1 VRVLILFALLS
12 TAVAAAPPSRII
24 STAPGI
30 TEILFAL
37 GLGDRVVGVT
47 EYCVYPPEAKKI
59 RRTGSWMSPN
69 MEAILTARPD
79 LIIVQKTAIHD
90 SKKFDALR
98 LRTFEV
104 QLLGVPDILE
114 SIKAIGE
121 IAEAQGDATKLVNS
135 LQKQLND
142 VRSKVA
148 GKPASRTMFIVGRS
162 PNAIEGIVAVG
173 KNSYQ
178 HEMIELA
185 GGKNIFADSPTPYPK
200 VLHEEM
206 LARDPEVII
215 DMGAHADAT
224 GLTEK
229 QKFAEIALWQRFKN
243 LSAVKNKR
251 VYPVSSAIFVVPGPR
266 VAELARE
273 FARMLHPELFR

>member
-1 VRVLILFALLS
+1 VRVLILFALLCS
-12 TAVAAAPPSRII
+12 ALQCAPPSRII

-37 GLGDRVVGVT
+37 GLGDHLVGAT
-47 EYCVYPPEAKKI
+47 EYCVYPPQAKKI
-59 RRTGSWMSPN
+59 PRTGSWMSPN
-69 MEAILTARPD
+69 MEAILAARPD
-79 LIIVQKTAIHD
+79 LVIVQKTAIHD
-90 SKKFDALR
+90 TKKFEALR

-104 QLLGVPDILE
+104 QLLGLRDIFDTIRALGEVLE
-114 SIKAIGE
+114 ARQQ
-121 IAEAQGDATKLVNS
+121 AAQLLRTLER
-135 LQKQLND
+135 QLDD

-148 GKPASRTMFIVGRS
+148 GRRPSRAMFIVGRT

-229 QKFAEIALWQRFKN
+229 QRLAEIALWQRFKN
-243 LSAVKNKR
+243 LSAVKNGR
-251 VYPVSSAIFVVPGPR
+251 VYPISSAIFVVPGPR

-273 FARMLHPELFR
+273 FARMLHPESFP

>member
-1 VRVLILFALLS
+1 MRVLTLFAL
-12 TAVAAAPPSRII
+12 AVFALAAAPPSRIV

-59 RRTGSWMSPN
+59 RRTGNWMSPN
-69 MEAILTARPD
+69 LEAVLSVRPD
-79 LIIVQKTAIHD
+79 LVIVQKTAIHD
-90 SKKFDALR
+90 SKKFQALR
-98 LRTFEV
+98 LHTLEV
-104 QLLGVPDILE
+104 ELLAVRDIFE

-121 IAEAQGDATKLVNS
+121 IAEARVEANQLVES

-148 GKPASRTMFIVGRS
+148 GKPSPRTMFIVGRT

-178 HEMIELA
+178 HEMIEIA
-185 GGKNIFADSPTPYPK
+185 GGRNIFADSPAPYPK

-229 QKFAEIALWQRFKN
+229 QKLSEIALWQRFKN

-251 VYPVSSAIFVVPGPR
+251 VYPISSAIFVVPGPR
-266 VAELARE
+266 VAQLAHE